1 MIYVQSILI
10 VESSADLRVAL
21 EKELQKRYQTY
32 SCAEGDK
39 GLCLQ
44 AEHHPDGLVINLMLK
59 GIDGLYLLEHMDE
72 PRPKAIVTLSSVYPT
87 YVQQHLMDLGVDYSV
102 IIPCPV
108 RIIAHRMRDILEHSD
123 RTVPPDAQAVI
134 VSHLQQLGVPHWGG
148 YDDLR
153 VGVPLFAQDP
163 SQSMT
168 KEFYPSVAVL
178 RGRDNWQQVE
188 KAIRDVKEYAYE
200 HRNDAVWRE
209 YFLDVSECPTNK
221 AFIARLSEFLK

>member
-1 MIYVQSILI
+1 MQSILI
-10 VESSADLRVAL
+10 VESSDVLRSEL
-21 EKELQKRYQTY
+21 ERELRKSYRIY
-32 SCAEGDK
+32 SCAQGDEG
-39 GLCLQ
+39 LRLQ
-44 AEHHPDGLVINLMLK
+44 TEHQPDGLIVNLVLH
-59 GIDGLYLLEHMDE
+59 GIDGLFLLEHMAE
-72 PRPKAIVTLSSVYPT
+72 PRPKAIVTLSSIYPP
-87 YVQQHLMDLGVDYSV
+87 YIQQRLMDLGVDYSV

-134 VSHLQQLGVPHWGG
+134 VSHLQKLGVPHWGG

-209 YFLDVSECPTNK
+209 YFLDASECPTNK